1 MQKKQCK
8 NTVKSISNPY
18 PAIEKD
24 GKLSFGGNQSWFP
37 QSYLQKVGCGLIA
50 CTNLL
55 LYLERY
61 GTGCEELF
69 DNTSKEKS
77 SYTLAE
83 YNSYAEW
90 LNKKYFPVI
99 PGVGMIGW
107 FMVWGLNRY
116 FRKHHMKIR
125 AAWGVRPE
133 RLWTCMEE
141 MLLKN
146 LPVILSVGPN
156 FPFVWRKN
164 KLPFYIQNK
173 DGNYVQACQVSGHYV
188 TVTAMDETWLCI
200 SSWGKKYYI
209 NRQEYM
215 EYARR
220 YSGFL
225 VSNMAYLNLKGIVWK
240 NHII

>member
-1 MQKKQCK
+1 MHKKK
-8 NTVKSISNPY
+8 YSNAAIGIRNPY
-18 PAIEKD
+18 PAIEKE
-24 GKLSFGGNQSWFP
+24 GKLSFGGNQSWLP
-37 QSYLQKVGCGLIA
+37 QPYLQNVGCGLIA

-55 LYLERY
+55 LYLDRY
-61 GTGCEELF
+61 EIVCEEKEI
-69 DNTSKEKS
+69 DNISKEKS

-83 YNSYAEW
+83 YNSYAEN

-99 PGVGMIGW
+99 PGIGMIGW
-107 FMVWGLNRY
+107 IMVWGLNRY
-116 FRKHHMKIR
+116 FRKHRMKIR
-125 AAWGVRPE
+125 AAWGVKPE
-133 RLWTCMEE
+133 RLCMSMEE
-141 MLLKN
+141 MLTKN

-156 FPFVWRKN
+156 FPFIWKKN
-164 KLPFYIQNK
+164 KLLFYILNK
-173 DGNYVQACQVSGHYV
+173 EGAYVQACQASGHYV

-225 VSNMAYLNLKGIVWK
+225 VSNIVHLKR
-240 NHII
+240 NDS